1 MGNNRMVDWQA
12 HGMLCLEV
20 GDPCDHLSG
29 KEIHALIFINF
40 VSYCCDCKSNKFSD
54 N

>member
-12 HGMLCLEV
+12 NGMLCLEV

-29 KEIHALIFINF
+29 KETHAFIFINF